1 MSHIGMPILGFGDT
15 TRVIEF
21 ALHGLDRRTEV
32 IANNVANAEVPGFL
46 GSRVDFESNLRRAI
60 DAEDLRER
68 PDLVVQGTG
77 EQVGINGN
85 NVRMESELTEL
96 MKTKLM
102 QQAMINAYNFKVDV
116 TRTAI
121 GSR

>member
-1 MSHIGMPILGFGDT
+1 MSNIGIPIVASQDT
-15 TRVIEF
+15 TRVIEY

-46 GSRVDFESNLRRAI
+46 GSRVDFEANLARAI
-60 DAEDLRER
+60 SAGDLDDR

-77 EQVGINGN
+77 EQVGVNGN
-85 NVRMESELTEL
+85 NVRLESELTEL